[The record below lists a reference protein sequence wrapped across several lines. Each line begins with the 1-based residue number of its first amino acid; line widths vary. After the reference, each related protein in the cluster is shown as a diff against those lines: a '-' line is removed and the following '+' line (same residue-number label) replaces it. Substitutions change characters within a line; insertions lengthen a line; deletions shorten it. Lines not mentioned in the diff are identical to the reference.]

1 MRSVGTVFLRG
12 DVWYIRFI
20 HAGRKYRESSGST
33 DRKLAKDL
41 LKRRIAEV
49 IEGRVV
55 GHRAD
60 RVTFADL
67 IGLIEADYR
76 AQGRKSLPA
85 LQYRLKRL
93 KAAFGSTRPVDITY
107 KALSAFVEK
116 RTREGAAAATVRYE
130 IVAMGRMFSLA
141 IKAGVLSSKP
151 TMPTVKVRNAR
162 KGFFEDAELA
172 RVLEHLPEHLRSL
185 IEFISITGLRI
196 GEAKSL
202 TWAQVDVEACVIKLE
217 PGTTKNDEGRTWPF
231 LEHPR
236 LATLMMSL
244 VERTLDSQRRR
255 GTIIP
260 YVFHFEG
267 KAIGEFKN
275 SWKMACKK
283 AGLPGKLVH
292 DLRRTAVRNLIRAG
306 VSEHIAMR
314 LSGHK
319 TRAVLDRYNIVDTA
333 DLREAVQKLG
343 RR

>member
-1 MRSVGTVFLRG
+1 MRSIGSVFRRG
-12 DVWYIRFI
+12 EVWYIRFI

-33 DRKLAKDL
+33 DRRIAKDL

-49 IEGRVV
+49 LEGRVV

-60 RVTFADL
+60 RVAFADL

-76 AQGRKSLPA
+76 AQGRKSLST

-93 KAAFGSTRPVDITY
+93 KAAFGTTRPVDITY
-107 KALSAFVEK
+107 KELSAYVEK

-130 IVAMGRMFSLA
+130 VVAMGRMFTLA
-141 IKAGVLSSKP
+141 IQAGLLSSRP
-151 TMPTVKVRNAR
+151 SLPTVKVRNAR
-162 KGFFEDAELA
+162 KGFFEAAELA
-172 RVLEHLPEHLRSL
+172 RVLEHLPEHLRPL

-202 TWAQVDVEACVIKLE
+202 TWAQVDVESCVIKLD

-231 LEHPR
+231 DVHEG
-236 LATLMMSL
+236 LAKLL
-244 VERTLDSQRRR
+244 LAQLERTATDQRGSDR
-255 GTIIP
+255 IIP
-260 YVFHFEG
+260 YLFHFRG
-267 KAIGEFKN
+267 RRIGEFKN
-275 SWKMACKK
+275 SWKTACKK

-292 DLRRTAVRNLIRAG
+292 DLRRTAVRNLVRAG
-306 VSEHIAMR
+306 VSEHVAMK

-319 TRAVLDRYNIVDTA
+319 TRAVFQRYDIVDTA